1 MKIILFFL
9 LVVCSIV
16 SSIMLGLAVFGNYQA
31 VQQCTLAAIACGIV
45 IVPYCLLRGI
55 ETISK

>member
-9 LVVCSIV
+9 LVVCSIA
-16 SSIMLGLAVFGNYQA
+16 SSIMLGLAVFGSYQA
-31 VQQCTLAAIACGIV
+31 IQQCTLAALACGIV

-55 ETISK
+55 DTIGR